1 MKKKAVVHSNGKF
14 LYTPKIFWWHRFYYI
29 LLLHRQSN
37 IIYILSLTY
46 LDIWYY
52 SIKSALNNFFCV
64 EGKDTKS
71 LMIPSAT
78 EIISLNIQS
87 DIISS
92 LGMDNINTLEK
103 SLIKCQLILILKG
116 DIDKKDRAFFWVA
129 LRGKK
134 KHDICAKCVNGDYR
148 GRVPLYK
155 DYLLHLCGDYP
166 LPL

>member
-1 MKKKAVVHSNGKF
+1 M
-14 LYTPKIFWWHRFYYI
+14 YTPKIFWWHRFYYI

-134 KHDICAKCVNGDYR
+134 KNMTYVQNAWMGITGVGYPCTRITSYTCVGITPYPCNGD
-148 GRVPLYK
+148 
-155 DYLLHLCGDYP
+155 
-166 LPL
+166 